1 MARGLQLG
9 SVNSVIARAAWHG
22 AGGRERGEGKAM
34 QAGGYSP
41 SLLEAES
48 KQ

>member
-1 MARGLQLG
+1 LSIRRII
-9 SVNSVIARAAWHG
+9 SRAE
-22 AGGRERGEGKAM
+22 AGGGGGRRGEEGREEGKAM
-34 QAGGYSP
+34 QAGYLP